1 MVSFWWS
8 GPSNPILQWPWV
20 PGRRKCNER
29 APQIYH
35 KWFGLPTSDPDIT
48 PRILSQ
54 VPPELVTWLVIS
66 QSGTNIS
73 SFGRFLLLTECF
85 LYMSS
90 PSMFS
95 PHFKEILVPDWLIT
109 SHVTYITSSDWLLTS
124 SPQENRELLRELSY
138 YSSYALAS
146 YGWPMFMY
154 LHPFTGWFNLC
165 QECR

>member
-109 SHVTYITSSDWLLTS
+109 SHVTYITSSDWFLKLTKCFFDMS
-124 SPQENRELLRELSY
+124 SSTMFSSHFKGSEIRNILSIVEEV
-138 YSSYALAS
+138 SDR
-146 YGWPMFMY
+146 
-154 LHPFTGWFNLC
+154 
-165 QECR
+165 CRSLVDL